1 MFKAVSDVPGSFII
15 HFTFTLLEN
24 IIGSRKDEF
33 TRTLKRTTAMFT
45 ESKCTYEKEG
55 VMNLCQI
62 DWLMLHIA
70 RNYGAFL
77 TSLHFIGTI
86 RVPYAKGGLKGSI

>member
-1 MFKAVSDVPGSFII
+1 MF
-15 HFTFTLLEN
+15 
-24 IIGSRKDEF
+24 R
-33 TRTLKRTTAMFT
+33 

-62 DWLMLHIA
+62 DWLMLYTA

-77 TSLHFIGTI
+77 TSLCFIGTI
-86 RVPYAKGGLKGSI
+86 RVPYAKGGLKGSTFCKHLRILTALTNKYFWVIS